1 MKIPEHGGNTYKFKI
16 KLDFSA
22 NINPL
27 GMPENVKKAA
37 VDAIEKSSCY
47 PDPDCSVLRRKL
59 SVYERIPME
68 NIVCGNGASD
78 LIYRIIAAIKPKNA
92 LICAPTFSEY
102 KKALIQNGCNVVEH
116 RLSED
121 NYFGV
126 TSEFADKI
134 TPKTDMIILCSP
146 NNPNGEVVTPYTLSI
161 IIDKCIHTNT
171 LIVCDESFMD
181 LVIGS
186 GKYTVKR
193 MINSNIIIIKAFTKT
208 YAMAGLRLG
217 YGIFGDAE
225 MASKIRNTG
234 QFWSVSVP
242 ALAAGEAAADEFAYV
257 RISRKIINRER
268 RFLMEKLTEMGL
280 MVYPSKANFLLFR
293 CELPLDKLLLKKGI
307 LIRNCSNFSGIEE
320 DHYRIAVRTHKEN
333 IVLIEA
339 IERILHV

>member
-1 MKIPEHGGNTYKFKI
+1 MKLPEHGGNTYKFKI

-37 VDAIEKSSCY
+37 ADAIENSDRY
-47 PDPDCSVLRRKL
+47 PDPGCTVLRRKL

-78 LIYRIIAAIKPKNA
+78 LIYRIIAAVKPKNA

-102 KKALIQNGCNVVEH
+102 KKALIQNGCNVAEH
-116 RLSED
+116 RLSE
-121 NYFGV
+121 NNNFNL

-146 NNPNGEVVTPYTLSI
+146 NNPNGEVITPYTMSI
-161 IIDKCIHTNT
+161 IIDKCAYTNT
-171 LIVCDESFMD
+171 LVVCDESFMD
-181 LVIGS
+181 LVVGG

-225 MASKIRNTG
+225 MAEKVRNSG

-242 ALAAGEAAADEFAYV
+242 ALAAGEAASDEFAYV
-257 RISRKIINRER
+257 RISRKIIDCER

-307 LIRNCSNFSGIEE
+307 LIRNCSNFGGIEK

-333 IVLIEA
+333 IMLIEA